1 MNDMNRSEKT
11 QRTHT
16 HTHTHSINYNTA
28 LVQKTHVKYHG
39 TEKLRAII
47 SLVGCEL
54 LVRENCTE
62 GLILE
67 WSHEGVC
74 LKDQTG
80 MPCRQSR
87 TQAPAVNTPQ
97 LPKILALMARQ
108 QCFMCFLRI
117 VSPNPHS
124 ASVEKALSFT
134 DVGTNAQGGKI
145 AWPRSHWT
153 SPGAQW

>member
-1 MNDMNRSEKT
+1 M
-11 QRTHT
+11 
-16 HTHTHSINYNTA
+16 
-28 LVQKTHVKYHG
+28 
-39 TEKLRAII
+39 
-47 SLVGCEL
+47 

-67 WSHEGVC
+67 WSHEGIC

-134 DVGTNAQGGKI
+134 DVGTNA
-145 AWPRSHWT
+145 
-153 SPGAQW
+153 